1 MINQQPAYGYGIIS
15 KLERQK
21 PLGKGTQ
28 IMNIVIS
35 NQFGIPIY
43 EQIKEQIKTSI
54 LTGELP
60 ENAPLPSLRQLARDL
75 QVSLVTTTR
84 AYSELELEGFVQT
97 MPGKGVYVKKINEA
111 LVRDKYLK
119 EAEAALTAAAQR
131 GKLAGLSVSDL
142 HGMLDTIERAIK

>member
-1 MINQQPAYGYGIIS
+1 MNIIIS
-15 KLERQK
+15 
-21 PLGKGTQ
+21 
-28 IMNIVIS
+28 NSS
-35 NQFGIPIY
+35 NKPIY

-54 LTGELP
+54 LTGELS

-97 MPGKGVYVKKINEA
+97 MPGKGVYVKKINDA

-119 EAEAALTAAAQR
+119 EAEAALTTAVRR
-131 GKLAGLSVSDL
+131 GKLAGLSADDL
-142 HGMLDTIERAIK
+142 HEMLDTIERIIK